1 MVKFG
6 MKSDTIQFW
15 ILVVMGLT
23 ALASFASWADAR
35 YAKEKRVNSM
45 SWELHALYLT
55 IPDSKRAEIEKQR
68 EQYEMSQDQK

>member
-1 MVKFG
+1 VLKFG

-35 YAKEKRVNSM
+35 YAKEDKLKKL
-45 SWELHALYLT
+45 SWEVHALYLA
-55 IPDSKRAEIEKQR
+55 IPDSKRTEIEAQR
-68 EQYEMSQDQK
+68 LRFELEQNQ